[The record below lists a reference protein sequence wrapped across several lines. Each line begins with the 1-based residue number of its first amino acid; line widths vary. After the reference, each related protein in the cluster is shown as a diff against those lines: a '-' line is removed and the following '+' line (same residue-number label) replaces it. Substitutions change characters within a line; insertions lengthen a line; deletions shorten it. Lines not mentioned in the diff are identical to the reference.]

1 MKLTMKLK
9 CYWLRFWNVRFRN
22 SFGRFADHFSRLC
35 ELDEMGK
42 QRSLK
47 RRYHKYG
54 MRLEQHVAILCD
66 FMCRVVG
73 H

>member
-1 MKLTMKLK
+1 MKVKN
-9 CYWLRFWNVRFRN
+9 YWLRFWNVRFCN

-35 ELDEMGK
+35 ELDEMGM

-47 RRYHKYG
+47 RCYHKYG
-54 MRLEQHVAILCD
+54 MRLEQHVAIFCD
-66 FMCRVVG
+66 FMCRVAG